1 MTPIF
6 AFAGIIQPFD
16 TSFRL
21 ETKSQRP
28 RENFWKACR
37 GASGTSVY
45 ARPRARAV
53 PLRRRRIAAA
63 AVIDRMILDDRVIN
77 DRVMGGHI
85 DAVSASV
92 NARVRPPFTGRPH
105 SFAVRMAYLQA
116 DSSPAS
122 GLWANSANIVAKV
135 ESSA

>member
-1 MTPIF
+1 LK
-6 AFAGIIQPFD
+6 Q
-16 TSFRL
+16 
-21 ETKSQRP
+21 KSQRP

-45 ARPRARAV
+45 ARTRARARAV

-63 AVIDRMILDDRVIN
+63 AVIDRMILG
-77 DRVMGGHI
+77 DRVMGGRI

-105 SFAVRMAYLQA
+105 SFAVRVAYLQA

-122 GLWANSANIVAKV
+122 GQWANSANIVAKV